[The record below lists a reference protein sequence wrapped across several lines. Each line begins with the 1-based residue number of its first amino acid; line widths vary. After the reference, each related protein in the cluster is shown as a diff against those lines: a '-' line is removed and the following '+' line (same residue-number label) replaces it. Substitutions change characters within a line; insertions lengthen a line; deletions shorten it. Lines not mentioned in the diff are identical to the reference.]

1 MLLKILLARHTGIIS
16 AGIVSDLTVWIDV
29 FLSVYRK
36 PMKKGIIF
44 LKDALLFVLNKG
56 MICKEKFCNKPQEI
70 KH

>member
-1 MLLKILLARHTGIIS
+1 
-16 AGIVSDLTVWIDV
+16 
-29 FLSVYRK
+29 
-36 PMKKGIIF
+36 MKKGIIF